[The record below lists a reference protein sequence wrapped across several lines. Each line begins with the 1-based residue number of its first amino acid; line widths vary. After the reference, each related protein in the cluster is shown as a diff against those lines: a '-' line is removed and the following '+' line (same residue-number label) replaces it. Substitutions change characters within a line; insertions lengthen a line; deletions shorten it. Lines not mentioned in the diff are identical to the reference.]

1 MGAGTCGKFGKT
13 RGSVNTLKFTLVY
26 YRGTVKVDGVIRDVS
41 RKVYQ
46 RNDIDFLYYDVNTG
60 LTNLER
66 MQSGKPPI
74 GNDGNP
80 VQLHHLIQKESG
92 PMVEIRETTHQ
103 EYYRILHG
111 LAGNGASFRNDPLLE
126 KQYKNFRTAYWK
138 WRAKQYKG
146 GKKH

>member
-1 MGAGTCGKFGKT
+1 MGTGYYGGFGNTKGSDKT
-13 RGSVNTLKFTLVY
+13 PRFVPVRFEGV
-26 YRGTVKVDGVIRDVS
+26 VKVNGQIRDVS

-46 RNDIDFLYYDVNTG
+46 RNDIDFMYYDENTG

-66 MQSGKPPI
+66 MQAGKPPI

-80 VQLHHLIQKESG
+80 VQLHHVIQKEAG

-111 LAGNGASFRNDPLLE
+111 LVGNGASFRNDPLLE
-126 KQYKNFRTAYWK
+126 KQYKNFRAAYWK
-138 WRAKQYKG
+138 WRARQYKG
-146 GKKH
+146 GTK